1 MPKNSTKNTD
11 FSDSSIA
18 SLQKKIKQLADKL
31 RACEAESF
39 QLKNLIDNL
48 PGDIY
53 WKDREGFWS
62 GLNKRCVHSLFRMG
76 FIKKI
81 DAAEVIGKT
90 DYEIFNVQTA
100 DGYRQNDL
108 EVMHNKGEIT
118 REETTDLPN
127 GEKVTLFSTKTP
139 LWDINNNV
147 AGIVGN
153 TVDISYL
160 KKIETSLI
168 IAKEEAEAA
177 AIAMK
182 KAEAQA
188 LVAQTKAAAEEEMRK
203 TVMVLVGDIV
213 HDLRTP
219 IATVRMVGNFME
231 TMLPILIEIIE
242 ESKQLGAQKLSLL
255 NKKKWDYLVEMTPVM
270 SLQNSV
276 ILMDDFINTTLI
288 ELSTA
293 QKIHPSELT
302 HEDLTMCSSR
312 RVIENTLEAYLIP
325 KHIVIHQQIGYDF
338 FFKGNSILMMKILF
352 NLIKNAIDQIDL
364 NDKGDITITTEDGG
378 ESNLIKIKDSAG
390 GAPPD
395 VVANLFTGYF
405 TTKENGTGIGLA
417 YCKKTMNIFGGS
429 ISCQSVFGESMEF
442 ILSFPKVDY
451 ISNGIR

>member
-1 MPKNSTKNTD
+1 MPKKSPEKPALSNNSL
-11 FSDSSIA
+11 A
-18 SLQKKIKQLADKL
+18 LLQKKVKQLEEKV
-31 RACEAESF
+31 RICEAESF
-39 QLKNLIDNL
+39 QLKNMIDNL

-53 WKDREGFWS
+53 WKDQNGYWS

-76 FIKKI
+76 FIKNI

-90 DYEIFNVQTA
+90 DYEIFNVKTS

-108 EVMHNKGEIT
+108 EVMRNKCEIT
-118 REETTDLPN
+118 REETTDLPT

-139 LWDINNNV
+139 LWDIDGNV

-160 KKIETSLI
+160 KKIEASLI
-168 IAKEEAEAA
+168 LAKEEAEAA

-188 LVAQTKAAAEEEMRK
+188 LVSQTKAAAEEEMRK

-219 IATVRMVGNFME
+219 IATVRMVGNFMSA
-231 TMLPILIEIIE
+231 MLPVLIEIIE
-242 ESKQLGAQKLSLL
+242 ESKQLGSKKIALI
-255 NKKKWDYLVEMTPVM
+255 NKKKWDYLVEMTPVK
-270 SLQNSV
+270 SLQSSV
-276 ILMDDFINTTLI
+276 VMMDDFINTTLI

-293 QKIHPSELT
+293 QKMQPSDLT
-302 HEDLTMCSSR
+302 YEDLTICSSR

-325 KHIVIHQQIGYDF
+325 TNIVIHQKIGYDF

-352 NLIKNAIDQIDL
+352 NLIKNAIDQINL
-364 NDKGDITITTEDGG
+364 NGKGEITITTEESG
-378 ESNLIKIKDSAG
+378 ERNLIKIKDTGG

-395 VVANLFTGYF
+395 VVANLFAGYF

-417 YCKKTMNIFGGS
+417 YCKKTMSIFGGD

-442 ILSFPKVDY
+442 ILSFPKVNY
-451 ISNGIR
+451 VSNGIR